1 VEWSPRSCLLE
12 ANRVGEPARVAR
24 QFGFVADAYRASTV
38 GRPSEIMR
46 VGPEADVMDGA
57 DHAPA
62 LSAN

>member
-1 VEWSPRSCLLE
+1 
-12 ANRVGEPARVAR
+12 VAR

-38 GRPSEIMR
+38 GRPSEIKR

-57 DHAPA
+57 DNAPA